1 MRRGVAAEGSD
12 AVILPTLEELLGL
25 RAPARALSLSGR
37 LPAQALLLGSHR
49 SAHHGRGLEI
59 EEVRPYVAGD
69 DPRHIDWRV
78 TARRGR
84 PHTKLFREER
94 ERPVWL
100 LVDLG
105 ASMFFGSRSQL
116 KSTVGVRAT
125 ALLAWAAS
133 LAGDRVGAVVGN
145 GHEIRVLPTR
155 TRQSGVLPILNAL
168 IELQPRRP
176 DGTMDRKA
184 DLVDALFPLVHPGS
198 LILAISD
205 FSKTSPETEAAWS
218 ALGTHSDCRWLWIT
232 DALEMQGLPNG
243 RFLAGFGGKLSP
255 IDGAGARS
263 AWLASWAERETRI
276 RAFTSAHRIGLTQV
290 DTAQS
295 IIETLAASI
304 QSPRVAA

>member
-1 MRRGVAAEGSD
+1 
-12 AVILPTLEELLGL
+12 VILPTLEELLAL
-25 RAPARALSLSGR
+25 RAPARTLTLSGR

-84 PHTKLFREER
+84 AHTKLFREER

-100 LVDLG
+100 FVDLG

-116 KSTVGVRAT
+116 KSTVGVRAA
-125 ALLAWAAS
+125 ALLAWAAG
-133 LAGDRVGAVVGN
+133 LAGDRVGAIVGN
-145 GHEIRVLPTR
+145 GQMIRVLPAR

-176 DGTMDRKA
+176 EASADRKA
-184 DLVDALFPLVHPGS
+184 DLVDTLLPLVHPGS
-198 LILAISD
+198 LILALSD
-205 FSKTSPETEAAWS
+205 FGKTSTQTEVAWS
-218 ALGTHSDCRWLWIT
+218 ALAVHSDCRWLWIT
-232 DALEMQGLPNG
+232 DALEVQGLPNG
-243 RFLAGFGGKLSP
+243 RFLAGFGGKLSV

-263 AWLASWAERETRI
+263 AWLGSWAERESLI
-276 RAFTSAHRIGLTQV
+276 RAFTSAHRIGLTQM
-290 DTAQS
+290 DTAQD

-304 QSPRVAA
+304 QWPRVAA